1 MSTNEGASFRRTH
14 SEPPVGNQESTS
26 RVVVPFRRRVDDKGV
41 DDGLPRATDGVGE
54 AEEVTTTRRPD
65 PAGGEVLLW

>member
-1 MSTNEGASFRRTH
+1 MSTNDEASCRRARDGE
-14 SEPPVGNQESTS
+14 SPDRSQESAS
-26 RVVVPFRRRVDDKGV
+26 RVVVPFRRRE
-41 DDGLPRATDGVGE
+41 ATDDIGE